1 MTEFEVIVEESE
13 EALTEAKRVWAK
25 RGKKLKRMIR
35 CTSGKKKGRTVAT
48 IGACSKAIDMKKKF
62 MMKRIRKRFN
72 AKIVR
77 KSKRTKAFNPLS
89 KRLSTM
95 NKATNKR

>member
-1 MTEFEVIVEESE
+1 MEEEIVIV
-13 EALTEAKRVWAK
+13 EAKRVWAK

-35 CTSGKKKGRTVAT
+35 CTSGKKKGRTVASV
-48 IGACSKAIDMKKKF
+48 GACSKAINVKKRF

-77 KSKRTKAFNPLS
+77 KSRRTKRTNPLS
-89 KRLSTM
+89 KRLATM
-95 NKATNKR
+95 NKSTNAR

>member
-1 MTEFEVIVEESE
+1 MIEIEVLVEDSE
-13 EALTEAKRVWAK
+13 DVLVEAKRVWAK

-35 CTSGKKKGRTVAT
+35 CTGGRKKGRTVASVA
-48 IGACSKAIDMKKKF
+48 ACGKAIDVKKRF

-77 KSKRTKAFNPLS
+77 KSKRTKSFNPIS
-89 KRLSTM
+89 KRLKTM
-95 NKATNKR
+95 NKSTNAR

>member
-1 MTEFEVIVEESE
+1 MEFELIIEGTEE
-13 EALTEAKRVWAK
+13 LTEAKRVWAK

-35 CTSGKKKGRTVAT
+35 CTSGKKKGRTVSNV
-48 IGACSKAIDMKKKF
+48 GACSKAIDMKKRF
-62 MMKRIRKRFN
+62 QMKRIRKRFN

-77 KSKRTKAFNPLS
+77 KSKRTKQFNPLS
-89 KRLSTM
+89 KRLNTM

>member
-1 MTEFEVIVEESE
+1 MFELEIIGEEIV
-13 EALTEAKRVWAK
+13 TEAKRVWAK

-35 CTSGKKKGRTVAT
+35 CTSGKKKGRTVSSV
-48 IGACSKAIDMKKKF
+48 GACSKAIDVKKRFK
-62 MMKRIRKRFN
+62 MKRIRKRFN

-77 KSKRTKAFNPLS
+77 KAKRTKMFNPLS
-89 KRLSTM
+89 KRLKSL

>member
-1 MTEFEVIVEESE
+1 MEEFEIIGEETV
-13 EALTEAKRVWAK
+13 TEAKRVWAK

-35 CTSGKKKGRTVAT
+35 CTGGKKKGRTVANV
-48 IGACSKAIDMKKKF
+48 GACSKAINVKKRF

-77 KSKRTKAFNPLS
+77 KAQRTKKFNPLS
-89 KRLSTM
+89 KRLKSM
-95 NKATNKR
+95 NKATNRK

>member
-1 MTEFEVIVEESE
+1 MEEFEIIGEETV
-13 EALTEAKRVWAK
+13 TEAKRVWAK

-35 CTSGKKKGRTVAT
+35 CTAGKKKGRTVANV
-48 IGACSKAIDMKKKF
+48 GACSKAINVKKRF

-77 KSKRTKAFNPLS
+77 KAQRTKKFNPLS
-89 KRLSTM
+89 KRLKSM
-95 NKATNKR
+95 NKATNRK

>member
-1 MTEFEVIVEESE
+1 MNEFELIIEGEEI
-13 EALTEAKRVWAK
+13 TEAKRVWAK

-35 CTSGKKKGRTVAT
+35 CTSGKKKGRTVANV
-48 IGACSKAIDMKKKF
+48 GACSKAINIKKRF

-77 KSKRTKAFNPLS
+77 KARRTKMFNPLS
-89 KRLSTM
+89 KRLKSL
-95 NKATNKR
+95 NKSVNK

>member
-1 MTEFEVIVEESE
+1 MEEEIVI
-13 EALTEAKRVWAK
+13 EAKRVWAK

-35 CTSGKKKGRTVAT
+35 CTSGKKKGRTVANV
-48 IGACSKAIDMKKKF
+48 GACSKAINVKKRF

-77 KSKRTKAFNPLS
+77 KSRRTKKMNPLS
-89 KRLSTM
+89 KRLTTL
-95 NKATNKR
+95 NKTANAR

>member
-1 MTEFEVIVEESE
+1 MEEFEIIGEDVV
-13 EALTEAKRVWAK
+13 TEAKRVWAK

-35 CTSGKKKGRTVAT
+35 CTSGKKKGRTVANV
-48 IGACSKAIDMKKKF
+48 GACSKAINVKKRF

-77 KSKRTKAFNPLS
+77 KSQRTKKFNPLS
-89 KRLSTM
+89 KRLKSM
-95 NKATNKR
+95 NKATNRK

>member
-1 MTEFEVIVEESE
+1 MNEELEIIGEEVV
-13 EALTEAKRVWAK
+13 TEAKRVWAK

-35 CTSGKKKGRTVAT
+35 CTAGKKKGRTVANV
-48 IGACSKAIDMKKKF
+48 GACSKAINVKKRF

-77 KSKRTKAFNPLS
+77 KAQRTKNFNPLS
-89 KRLSTM
+89 KRLKSM
-95 NKATNKR
+95 NKATNRK

>member
-1 MTEFEVIVEESE
+1 MNEQIEIVGEDTV
-13 EALTEAKRVWAK
+13 TEAKRVWAK

-35 CTSGKKKGRTVAT
+35 CTSGKKKGRTVSSF
-48 IGACSKAIDMKKKF
+48 GACSRAINVKKRF

-77 KSKRTKAFNPLS
+77 KARRTKMFNPLS
-89 KRLSTM
+89 KRLKSL
-95 NKATNKR
+95 NKSVNR

>member
-1 MTEFEVIVEESE
+1 MMDFEIIVEDSDG
-13 EALTEAKRVWAK
+13 LLVEAKRVWAK

-35 CTSGKKKGRTVAT
+35 CTSGKKKGRTVAKAS
-48 IGACSKAIDMKKKF
+48 ACSKAINVKKRF

-77 KSKRTKAFNPLS
+77 KSKRTKQFNPLS
-89 KRLSTM
+89 KRLKSLNTV
-95 NKATNKR
+95 TNKR

>member
-1 MTEFEVIVEESE
+1 MDEEIVIV
-13 EALTEAKRVWAK
+13 EAKRVWAK

-35 CTSGKKKGRTVAT
+35 CTSGKKKGRTVASV
-48 IGACSKAIDMKKKF
+48 GACSKAINVKKRF

-77 KSKRTKAFNPLS
+77 KSRRTKRTNPLS
-89 KRLSTM
+89 KRLATM
-95 NKATNKR
+95 NKATNAR

>member
-1 MTEFEVIVEESE
+1 MEEEIVV
-13 EALTEAKRVWAK
+13 EAKRVWAK

-35 CTSGKKKGRTVAT
+35 CTSGKKKGRTVANV
-48 IGACSKAIDMKKKF
+48 GACSKAINVKKRF

-77 KSKRTKAFNPLS
+77 KSRRTKKMNPLS
-89 KRLSTM
+89 KRLATL
-95 NKATNKR
+95 NKAANKR

>member
-1 MTEFEVIVEESE
+1 MMEFEVIVEDTE
-13 EALTEAKRVWAK
+13 EPLTEAKRVWAK

-35 CTSGKKKGRTVAT
+35 CTSGKKKGRTVANV
-48 IGACSKAIDMKKKF
+48 GACSKAINMKKRF
-62 MMKRIRKRFN
+62 QMKRIRKRFN

-89 KRLSTM
+89 KRLNTM

>member
-1 MTEFEVIVEESE
+1 MEEEEIVV
-13 EALTEAKRVWAK
+13 EAKRVWAK

-35 CTSGKKKGRTVAT
+35 CTSGKKKGRTVANV
-48 IGACSKAIDMKKKF
+48 GACSKAINIKKRF

-77 KSKRTKAFNPLS
+77 KGRRTKKMNPLS
-89 KRLSTM
+89 KRLSTL
-95 NKATNKR
+95 NKAANKR

>member
-1 MTEFEVIVEESE
+1 MEFELIIEGTEE
-13 EALTEAKRVWAK
+13 LTEAKRVWAK

-35 CTSGKKKGRTVAT
+35 CTSGKKKGRTVANV
-48 IGACSKAIDMKKKF
+48 GACSKAIDMKKRF

-89 KRLSTM
+89 KRLKTI
-95 NKATNKR
+95 NKSVNR

>member
-1 MTEFEVIVEESE
+1 MNEELEIIGEEVV
-13 EALTEAKRVWAK
+13 TEAKRVWAK

-35 CTSGKKKGRTVAT
+35 CTSGKKKGRTVASM
-48 IGACSKAIDMKKKF
+48 GACSKAINIKKRF

-77 KSKRTKAFNPLS
+77 KSQRTKKFNPLS
-89 KRLSTM
+89 KRLKSM
-95 NKATNKR
+95 NKTVNKR